1 MIEQQDRPPR
11 ALLNTRWQLR
21 GMIPRTSTPQ
31 RDRKGRGDGMAHR
44 HTTDIVLIILAVIG
58 AIAGIALLGMWLMHA
73 TMMGGVMGGCC
84 GVTGVGFWLIGL
96 LILAGAV
103 AAVAILLRHKPR
115 P

>member
-11 ALLNTRWQLR
+11 ALVDTRWQLS
-21 GMIPRTSTPQ
+21 GVIPRASTPQ
-31 RDRKGRGDGMAHR
+31 HDREGRGDGMAHR
-44 HTTDIVLIILAVIG
+44 HTADIVLIILAVIG
-58 AIAGIALLGMWLMHA
+58 AIAVIALLGMWLMHA

-103 AAVAILLRHKPR
+103 AAMALLLRHKPR